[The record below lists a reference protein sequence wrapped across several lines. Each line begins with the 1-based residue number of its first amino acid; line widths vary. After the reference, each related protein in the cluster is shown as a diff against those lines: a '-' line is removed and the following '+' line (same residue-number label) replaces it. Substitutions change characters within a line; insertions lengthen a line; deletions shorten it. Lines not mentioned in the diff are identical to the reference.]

1 MSLTVSGTAANYDP
15 IPEGT
20 HLAVCNMLVDIGIQ
34 FSERFNNRNE
44 KVIIGWELPDV
55 KIDLS
60 DGPHSR
66 SITQTYTSSINEG
79 SNLRNDLAAWRGRDF
94 TKQELDAF
102 NLRNILG
109 TSCLINV
116 VHKQSNGKTYANIQS
131 VMALPKGMKPGQ
143 LSEPP
148 VEFDFDLNPL
158 TDIEKLPKWI
168 QEQIK
173 KSETYQGKIQQ
184 NKDLRNVGV
193 LSEVQDDGELPF

>member
-55 KIDLS
+55 KLELS

-66 SITQTYTSSINEG
+66 TITQTYTSSINEG

-184 NKDLRNVGV
+184 NKDLRNAGV
-193 LSEVQDDGELPF
+193 LTEVQDDGELPF

>member
-131 VMALPKGMKPGQ
+131 VMALPKGMNPGQ
-143 LSEPP
+143 LTEPP

-184 NKDLRNVGV
+184 NKDLRNAGV
-193 LSEVQDDGELPF
+193 ITEVQDDGELPF

>member
-131 VMALPKGMKPGQ
+131 VMPLPQGQRSLRPMCLSALACVFSDVP
-143 LSEPP
+143 LSITSTGLYCGC
-148 VEFDFDLNPL
+148 DC
-158 TDIEKLPKWI
+158 
-168 QEQIK
+168 
-173 KSETYQGKIQQ
+173 
-184 NKDLRNVGV
+184 
-193 LSEVQDDGELPF
+193 

>member
-34 FSERFNNRNE
+34 FNERFNNRNE

-55 KIDLS
+55 KLELS

-66 SITQTYTSSINEG
+66 SITQEYTSSINDG

-94 TKQELDAF
+94 TPAELEAF
-102 NLRNILG
+102 NLRNIIG
-109 TSCLINV
+109 TSCLVSV
-116 VHKQSNGKTYANIQS
+116 VHKTGNGRTYANVQNI
-131 VMALPKGMKPGQ
+131 MALPKGMNPGQ
-143 LSEPP
+143 LTVPP

-158 TDIEKLPKWI
+158 SDIEKLPKWI
-168 QEQIK
+168 QEKIK
-173 KSETYQGKIQQ
+173 KSETYQKKIQQ
-184 NKDLRNVGV
+184 AKDLKNAGV

>member
-55 KIDLS
+55 KLELS

-66 SITQTYTSSINEG
+66 TITQTYTSSINEG

-94 TKQELDAF
+94 TPAELEAF
-102 NLRNILG
+102 NLRNIIG
-109 TSCLINV
+109 TSCLVSI
-116 VHKQSNGKTYANIQS
+116 VHKTSNGRTYANIQN

-143 LSEPP
+143 LTEPP

-184 NKDLRNVGV
+184 NKDLRNAGV
-193 LSEVQDDGELPF
+193 LTEVQDDGELPF

>member
-55 KIDLS
+55 KLELS

-66 SITQTYTSSINEG
+66 TITQTYTSSINEG

-143 LSEPP
+143 LTEPP

-158 TDIEKLPKWI
+158 SDIEKLPKWI

-184 NKDLRNVGV
+184 NKDLRNAGV
-193 LSEVQDDGELPF
+193 LTEVQDDGELPF

>member
-184 NKDLRNVGV
+184 NKDLRNAGV

>member
-131 VMALPKGMKPGQ
+131 VMALPKGMNPGQ
-143 LSEPP
+143 LTEPP

-168 QEQIK
+168 REQIK

-184 NKDLRNVGV
+184 NKDLRNAGV
-193 LSEVQDDGELPF
+193 ITEVQDDGELPF